1 MLIAR
6 GIKSQMFFEV
16 PQKGEKSG
24 FLLVYDWHKYFDI
37 FEKNMF
43 IPYSEYAESDLK
55 IIFDL

>member
-6 GIKSQMFFEV
+6 GKISQMFFEV
-16 PQKGEKSG
+16 PQKGEKSR
-24 FLLVYDWHKYFDI
+24 FLPVYDWHKYFDI

-43 IPYSEYAESDLK
+43 ILYSEYAESDLK

>member
-6 GIKSQMFFEV
+6 GKISQMFFEV
-16 PQKGEKSG
+16 PQKGEKSR

-43 IPYSEYAESDLK
+43 IPYSEYAESD
-55 IIFDL
+55 